1 MIQLA
6 GYDFGKL
13 LFEGKRSRVYRMT
26 RLRDGLSVIV
36 KVPTHRFPSSG
47 DLKRFRREYEIGS
60 QFDGQ
65 YIVTYHSLEPF
76 QHGLALIMEDFG
88 GVGLKEVIPE
98 RGMNLV
104 PALKIALA
112 LARGLHEIHRGK
124 VIHRDIKPRNV
135 IINQQTGIVKYI
147 DFGISTRMVAG
158 ELPKTGLTRHA
169 PEGTLAYMSPEQTG
183 RMNRGTDYRTD
194 FYSLGCLLYELLCG
208 EPPFYANDPL
218 EYVHAHIAKKPI
230 PLVRRRYE
238 ISEGISAVID
248 KLMAKNPDDRY
259 QSCAGLAWDLEHCL
273 KQFEQHRQVPLFDL
287 GGKDISDQFRIPE
300 RLYGREKELQQLVG
314 IFQQVADGGREL
326 VLLSGYSG
334 VGKTSL
340 VYQVQ
345 RPLLAKKGFFISGK
359 FEPLKRDI
367 AYSAVS
373 QAFKGLVRHLLG
385 EGDQQIEE
393 WRKRILKA
401 IGPNGSLVLDVIPE
415 LEHLIGRQ
423 SEVPML
429 GPRET
434 RYRFNQV
441 FREFVGLFANA
452 DHPLVFFLDDLQW
465 ADSASL
471 RLLEELAGAANLT
484 HFLFIGAYRDN
495 EVPARHPL
503 RVGIDQLRRDG
514 VDITAISL
522 KPLDL
527 FHTQRLIADTLHSD
541 LDSVAELA
549 AIVHSKT
556 HGNPFFTNEFLKI
569 MHRDRLLYFDE
580 RRPAWCWD
588 LEQIRATNISEN
600 VVEFLVK
607 RLALLPED
615 IQSALKTAACLG
627 SIFSPVELALVLD
640 ASINVLETSLWH
652 AVEEGI
658 LEAQMEED
666 PEGDDKEED
675 RAGYVVYR
683 FRHDRIHQAAY
694 SLIEPAERNALHLR
708 IGNILLDHLDP
719 AQRDERLFSIVH
731 QLNHGYLLIEAES
744 EKARLIDLNLEA
756 ALRAKHATAFHAAIE
771 YLETALNLLPV
782 DAGWSY
788 KPELRYQLVRELAE
802 NTYSAREFEKADSLW
817 DDLWGRAPSDLA
829 RAEICHMRLTQTIA
843 DGRMEKALDYG
854 YLGLEALGVNLPRR
868 PNRLSVLK
876 QLALVQWQLRGV
888 RPEDLL
894 QRPLMNDGRAQLMTN
909 ILMEIAL
916 IGYLTSN
923 QHLLVLANLIRMNL
937 FLRFGNCP
945 EAASTFTTY
954 GLILTGAMGGF
965 SQGYRFGKLGLA
977 LNRKFDD
984 IRFDCKIMTVFALTI
999 LPWNEHWKFRRKYFK
1014 RAVHVGLQSGDLM
1027 YTSFACIYYTG
1038 WDPTMDLSAEIA
1050 EAATYISIIKE
1061 NRYHDAIS
1069 IAQLMQQRRLNLTAT
1084 TKGPYS
1090 LSDAAFDEDK
1100 LVKEMEGARFKTGL
1114 ANYYLIKMELHFL
1127 YEDYR
1132 GALFWMEK
1140 LRPMARV
1147 FLGLVSSVLTCVF
1160 SFLTWS
1166 QLMAVFEPN
1175 ERKKAWRSM
1184 KNELKRMAKWARHCP
1199 LNFEHLYHLMQAEWA
1214 RLKGHYAEAA
1224 LNYDYAV
1231 KTAKTNE
1238 YPFFE
1243 ALANVLAAKFF
1254 LQSDQEK
1261 IAALYLREGH
1271 YCFQRLGAL
1280 AKLRSIEERYPLLLS
1295 AERSLIHGR
1304 HLADTFSSMTTESTF
1319 STAPDTETE
1328 PGAVTSADTFDLV
1341 TVSKSALAI
1350 SSEIDLD
1357 LLIAKMMT
1365 IMMESAGAERGML
1378 VLEHL
1383 GELMVEASAMIDVE
1397 VTTKKLLEPLSES
1410 ELLSQNIVRYVV
1422 RTGETVILRNAT
1434 EEGLFTQDGYILNRR
1449 PKSLL
1454 CTPIR
1459 HKDHISGVLY
1469 LENNLITNAFTENR
1483 IRMLNLLLSQAAV
1496 SLENARLY
1504 SDTNQLNQA
1513 LKNEIQ
1519 ERISA
1524 ETEVRALNETLEQR
1538 VNERTEQLEQAQKAL
1553 LEKAHQAGMADIA
1566 TSVLH
1571 NVGNILNSVTTA
1583 SQMIRDIVN
1592 RSRLQGLYRANEML
1606 RANMDDLEQFIGRD
1620 PKGKDLMRFYL
1631 SFDQILK
1638 KEAGEIVDHVRRLN
1652 EKVNSIRDVIMAQQ
1666 SYAAGG
1672 FHDECVSLETVLE
1685 SALDLQSL
1693 MLAGSHV
1700 RVEKEIEPAP
1710 PVLIQR
1716 VKLVHVIV
1724 NLLKNA
1730 KEAMDHLGHDARRI
1744 RIDLGLR
1751 DGEVVLSV
1759 ADVGVGIPADH
1770 LDRIFSHGFT
1780 TKEEGHGFGLHS
1792 CANSVREMNGRMW
1805 VESDGEGQ
1813 GACFHLAFPVASGA
1827 NAIASAGSA
1836 DEPISV
1842 GKGDPG

>member
-26 RLRDGLSVIV
+26 RLRDGLSVII

-47 DLKRFRREYEIGS
+47 DLKRFRREYEIGH
-60 QFDGQ
+60 QFDSE
-65 YIVTYHSLEPF
+65 YIVQYHSLEPF
-76 QHGLALIMEDFG
+76 QHGLALVMEDFG
-88 GVGLKEVIPE
+88 AVGLKEVIPD
-98 RGMNLV
+98 RGMNLL
-104 PALKIALA
+104 PALKIAVA
-112 LARGLHEIHRGK
+112 LANGLYEIHRLK

-135 IINQQTGIVKYI
+135 VINQQTGLVKFI
-147 DFGISTRMVAG
+147 DFGISSRSASG
-158 ELPKTGLTRHA
+158 EMPKAGLTRHA

-238 ISEGISAVID
+238 ISEGISALID

-259 QSCAGLAWDLEHCL
+259 QSCAGLAYDLKHCL
-273 KQFEQHRQVPLFDL
+273 AEYEAREQVATFDL
-287 GGKDISDQFRIPE
+287 GTKDVSDQFRIPE
-300 RLYGREKELQQLVG
+300 RLYGREKECRQLVG
-314 IFQQVADGGREL
+314 IFQQVSEGGREL

-393 WRKRILKA
+393 WRNRILKA

-423 SEVPML
+423 NEVPML

-441 FREFVGLFANA
+441 FREFVGLFAGK
-452 DHPLVFFLDDLQW
+452 DHPLIFFLDDLQW

-471 RLLEELAGAANLT
+471 RLLEELANAANLS

-514 VDITAISL
+514 VEITSISL

-549 AIVHSKT
+549 SIVHSKT

-580 RRPAWCWD
+580 GQPAWCWD
-588 LEQIRATNISEN
+588 LARIRATNISEN

-607 RLALLPED
+607 RLALLSSD
-615 IQSALKTAACLG
+615 IQEALKTAACLG
-627 SIFSPVELALVLD
+627 SIFSPLELSLVLN
-640 ASINVLETSLWH
+640 APINVLETALWQ
-652 AVEEGI
+652 AVDEGI
-658 LEAQMEED
+658 LEAQIEAEPDQNEEED
-666 PEGDDKEED
+666 K
-675 RAGYVVYR
+675 AAYVHYR

-694 SLIEPAERNALHLR
+694 SLIDDADRDGLHLH
-708 IGNILLDHLDP
+708 IGRTLLDHLGE
-719 AQRDERLFSIVH
+719 AEREERLFSIVH
-731 QLNHGYLLIEAES
+731 QLNHGFRLITDAAFKQRLIE
-744 EKARLIDLNLEA
+744 LNLAA

-771 YLETALNLLPV
+771 YLETALALLPK
-782 DAGWSY
+782 DPDWREQG
-788 KPELRYQLVRELAE
+788 ELRYQLVRELAE
-802 NTYSAREFEKADSLW
+802 NTYSAREFEKADRLW
-817 DDLWGRAPSDLA
+817 EDLWGRAPSDMA
-829 RAEICHMRLTQTIA
+829 RAEICHLRLTQTIA
-843 DGRMEKALDYG
+843 DGRLDKALDYG

-868 PNRLSVLK
+868 PTKLSLVK
-876 QLALVQWQLRGV
+876 QLAVSQWNLRGV
-888 RPEDLL
+888 RPEDLM
-894 QRPLMNDGRAQLMTN
+894 QRKLMVDSRAQLVTN

-916 IGYLTSN
+916 IGYLTRDQN
-923 QHLLVLANLIRMNL
+923 LLVLANLIRLNM
-937 FLRFGNCP
+937 FLKYGNCP

-954 GLILTGAMGGF
+954 GLILTGAMG
-965 SQGYRFGKLGLA
+965 SYTRGYRFGKLGLA

-999 LPWNEHWKFRRKYFK
+999 LPWNEHWKYRRKYFK
-1014 RAVHVGLQSGDLM
+1014 RAIHVGLQSGDLM
-1027 YTSFACIYYTG
+1027 YTSFACIFYTG
-1038 WDPTMDLSAEIA
+1038 WDPGMDLGAEIA
-1050 EAATYISIIKE
+1050 EAQTYINIIRE
-1061 NRYHDAIS
+1061 NRYQDADR
-1069 IAQLMQQRRLNLTAT
+1069 IARLLQQRRLNLTAT

-1090 LSDAAFDEDK
+1090 LSDANFDEDK
-1100 LVKEMEGARFKTGL
+1100 LLEEMEASTFTTGL

-1132 GALFWMEK
+1132 GALFWLEK
-1140 LRPMARV
+1140 LRPLERG
-1147 FLGLVSSVLTCVF
+1147 FLGLISSVMTCLY
-1160 SFLTWS
+1160 SFLTLS
-1166 QLMAVFEPN
+1166 QLMAVLEPK
-1175 ERKKAWRSM
+1175 ERKSAWKSM
-1184 KNELKRMAKWARHCP
+1184 KKDLKRMGRWAQHCP
-1199 LNFEHLYHLMQAEWA
+1199 LNFEHLHYLMQADWA
-1214 RLKGHYAEAA
+1214 RLKGNYADAA
-1224 LNYDYAV
+1224 LNFDHAV
-1231 KTAKTNE
+1231 KCAKTNE

-1295 AERSLIHGR
+1295 AERSLVHTR
-1304 HLADTFSSMTTESTF
+1304 HLADTFSSLTTESTF
-1319 STAPDTETE
+1319 STTGEAETE
-1328 PGAVTSADTFDLV
+1328 PGGSVTSADTFDLV

-1378 VLEHL
+1378 VLEHQ
-1383 GELMVEASAMIDVE
+1383 GRLMVEAAAVIDIE
-1397 VTTKKLLEPLSES
+1397 VTTKKTSEPLAGS

-1538 VNERTEQLEQAQKAL
+1538 VAERTEQLEQAQKEL
-1553 LEKAHQAGMADIA
+1553 LEKAHKAGMADIA

-1592 RSRLQGLYRANEML
+1592 RSRLQGLFRANELL
-1606 RANMDDLEQFIGRD
+1606 RQNMDDLEQFIGKD

-1631 SFDQILK
+1631 GFDQILK
-1638 KEAGEIVDHVRRLN
+1638 KESSEIIDHVRRLN

-1672 FHDECVSLETVLE
+1672 FHDEWVSLETVLE

-1693 MLAGSHV
+1693 MLTANHV
-1700 RVEKEIEPAP
+1700 HIEKTIQATP

-1730 KEAMDHLGHDARRI
+1730 KEAMDHLPHDQRGI
-1744 RIDLGLR
+1744 QIHLGVS
-1751 DGEVVLSV
+1751 DKEVCLSV
-1759 ADVGVGIPADH
+1759 KDVGVGIAPDH
-1770 LDRIFSHGFT
+1770 LERIFHHGFT
-1780 TKEEGHGFGLHS
+1780 TKAEGHGFGLHS
-1792 CANSVREMNGRMW
+1792 CANSVNEMNGRMW
-1805 VESDGEGQ
+1805 VESEGEGR
-1813 GACFHLAFPVASGA
+1813 GATFLLAFPVASQEVTKPA
-1827 NAIASAGSA
+1827 TA
-1836 DEPISV
+1836 DDGEPAW
-1842 GKGDPG
+1842 PN